1 CVEQSSEGATEGATT
16 SLAYLEDA
24 AIERLVLLKDS
35 LRHLEISSC
44 GDVTDDGLLSLGQL
58 TLLQSLLLYD
68 LPGIR
73 DRQRC
78 YKALRRD
85 LPD

>member
-1 CVEQSSEGATEGATT
+1 MKTEEH
-16 SLAYLEDA
+16 S
-24 AIERLVLLKDS
+24 VLRNTLFMAS
-35 LRHLEISSC
+35 R
-44 GDVTDDGLLSLGQL
+44 
-58 TLLQSLLLYD
+58 LLQSLLLYD

-85 LPD
+85 LPDCNIVYKDIEAPDKSGG